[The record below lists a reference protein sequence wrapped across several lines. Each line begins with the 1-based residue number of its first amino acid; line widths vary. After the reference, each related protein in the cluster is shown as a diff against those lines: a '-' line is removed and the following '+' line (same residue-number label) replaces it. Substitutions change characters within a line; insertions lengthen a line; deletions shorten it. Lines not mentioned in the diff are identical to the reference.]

1 MSRRSLLGLAL
12 VAVHSVGCHGAPP
25 RTPAYALPDAAPAAF
40 SAPGEALAPAAWW
53 STFGD
58 ADLDAFVAQALAD
71 NPGLAVAAARCRRAH
86 ALARLEGAARQPTL
100 DGVGR
105 AGASLTRRRLGSGL
119 DTDGSLTA
127 GLGLEAGY
135 ELDLWGRLRSAHD
148 AARFEAAATRH
159 DREAA
164 RVALAGSIAIAWV
177 RRAATREEATLLQT
191 QLATNEDLLQVV
203 QQRFDGGQ
211 AAAPDVFRQQQLVER
226 TRAELARNAVT
237 HELLVHQLNVLRGH
251 PPRDPLPEGGVL
263 PRPGPLP
270 ATGVPL
276 DVLGRRPDLAAA
288 RARIAAADRDLA
300 SALADRAP
308 RVRLGADLGLGGGD
322 LDDLFRE
329 WAAALAYE
337 LVGPIADGGARD
349 ASVAAA
355 CALRDERLAAY
366 ADLLLASALEV
377 EDALR
382 GEALGQEVL
391 ARLERQHDFA
401 RQTVESLLGRYG
413 QGAADYFEVLGAVE
427 SEQALARTLVAQRA
441 TLVERRVQLLRALA
455 GPLTPEG
462 SVQGARGP

>member
-1 MSRRSLLGLAL
+1 MSRRSSFGLAL
-12 VAVHSVGCHGAPP
+12 VAALSAGCHGAPP
-25 RTPAYALPDAAPAAF
+25 RTPPYSLPAAAPVAF
-40 SAPGEALAPAAWW
+40 SEPGEALAPSAWW

-58 ADLDAFVAQALAD
+58 ADLDGVVAHALED

-105 AGASLTRRRLGSGL
+105 AGASLARRRLGSGL
-119 DTDGSLTA
+119 ETDGSVTA

-135 ELDLWGRLRSAHD
+135 ELDLWGRLRAAHD
-148 AARFEAAATRH
+148 AARFEAVATRH

-177 RRAATREEATLLQT
+177 RRAATAEEAALLEE

-226 TRAELARNAVT
+226 TRAERARNAVER
-237 HELLVHQLNVLRGH
+237 ELLVHQLNVLRGR
-251 PPRDPLPEGGVL
+251 PPREPLPLGGAL
-263 PRPGPLP
+263 PQPGPLP
-270 ATGVPL
+270 ATGVPA

-308 RVRLGADLGLGGGD
+308 RVRLGADLGIGGGD
-322 LDDLFRE
+322 LEDLFRE

-349 ASVAAA
+349 ATVAAA
-355 CALRDERLAAY
+355 CALRDERIASY
-366 ADLLLASALEV
+366 TDLLLASALEV

-391 ARLERQHDFA
+391 ERLERQHDFA

-455 GPLTPEG
+455 GPIAPGDT
-462 SVQGARGP
+462 GP